1 MRSVS
6 VEEIDAFLRAIGQR
20 VDAFG
25 ERTPDA
31 RVDSI
36 VPLDSSKPG
45 TFSWLRAGGQIPEDW
60 NGSLLLAGQGTRE
73 RPPTGNAPWTVVS
86 CRNPRLA
93 LIRVVD
99 EFFRHLTGEPTITI
113 SDTACVHPTAV
124 LGTPGQG
131 YEWDDEAQQW
141 LAMPHFAGVVVG
153 DDVEIGPACTVMRGV
168 LQDTYIGNG
177 SRIGNGV
184 NIGHGARI
192 GAHCLITAH
201 CTVGGSAALGDKV
214 VLWQNVS
221 VGSGVSVGA
230 GAVVGMGAVL
240 LERVPRG
247 EVWAGNPARR
257 IR

>member
-1 MRSVS
+1 M
-6 VEEIDAFLRAIGQR
+6 
-20 VDAFG
+20 
-25 ERTPDA
+25 
-31 RVDSI
+31 
-36 VPLDSSKPG
+36 
-45 TFSWLRAGGQIPEDW
+45 
-60 NGSLLLAGQGTRE
+60 
-73 RPPTGNAPWTVVS
+73 
-86 CRNPRLA
+86 
-93 LIRVVD
+93 
-99 EFFRHLTGEPTITI
+99 
-113 SDTACVHPTAV
+113 HPTAV

-247 EVWAGNPARR
+247 EVWAGKSGEKDQVSRYGPEGAGPRRTNPPRSFRAIPSYHNATSPTATTDR
-257 IR
+257 